1 MLALAVLAQLST
13 PRIELFRLA
22 EGELQPRA
30 AVDAGGTLHLVTFR
44 GEPGGGELRY
54 RRSTDGGRTLTEPV
68 PVHAPAA
75 RAVAT
80 GNVRGAQLAVGRG
93 GRVHVVWN
101 GAAPAA
107 TPAARGE
114 APFFY
119 ARLAD
124 GGGAFE
130 AARDLAGE
138 HHGLDG
144 GGAVAADESG
154 NVWVVWHAP
163 GDGGPDPGEAGRRV
177 FVARS
182 RDDGASFEPAVA
194 ASEPGSGVCPC
205 CGLGA
210 RATGDGGLAILYR
223 SARER
228 VRRDTIALLSGPDAS
243 FRAERLDEWSVSAC
257 VMSTF
262 ALARGPRGTLGAFES
277 SGQVRCVSLA
287 APLAGDE
294 RVAPGDDRTRK
305 HPSIAVAPDGSVLLA
320 WTEGMGWG
328 RGGALAWQ
336 LFDPAGAPVAAESGR
351 RAGVPAWS
359 LVQAVALP
367 DGRFALFY

>member
-1 MLALAVLAQLST
+1 MLALAVLAQLT
-13 PRIELFRLA
+13 APRVELVRVA

-30 AVDAGGTLHLVTFR
+30 AVDALGTLHLVTFA

-54 RRSTDGGRTLTEPV
+54 RRSTDGGRTLGEPV
-68 PVHAPAA
+68 PVNGTET
-75 RAVAT
+75 RAVAL

-93 GRVHVVWN
+93 GRVHVAWN
-101 GAAPAA
+101 GA
-107 TPAARGE
+107 TPAGGGE
-114 APFFY
+114 APFLY

-130 AARDLAGE
+130 PARDLAGE

-163 GDGGPDPGEAGRRV
+163 EGGPGEERRRV

-182 RDDGASFEPAVA
+182 RDDGASFEPAVV

-228 VRRDTIALLSGPDAS
+228 LARDTILLTSVPDAS
-243 FRAERLDEWSVSAC
+243 FRVERLDEWSVSAC

-262 ALARGPRGTLGAFES
+262 ALARGPRGVLGAFES
-277 SGQVRCVSLA
+277 SGQVRFT
-287 APLAGDE
+287 PLAGDE
-294 RVAPGDDRTRK
+294 RATLDAPGDDRTRK
-305 HPSIAVAPDGSVLLA
+305 HPSLAVAPDGSVLLA
-320 WTEGMGWG
+320 WTEGMGWS

-336 LFDPAGAPVAAESGR
+336 LFDPAGAPVAGESGR

-367 DGRFALFY
+367 DGRFALLY